1 MKRRI
6 KMMKKTAVLMGIIL
20 VFSNLF
26 FAAEK
31 SSDYEKY
38 WHQWRGPFMTG
49 ESPGGDPP
57 LEWSETKNIKWKIA
71 IPGTGHAS
79 PVIWGDQIFILT
91 AVETDKVAKPA
102 EESEPAPQAH
112 RGMPIN
118 RTTKIHKFVIFAINR
133 HDGKILWERT
143 VKEEVPQEGTH
154 EMGSWASHSPVTD
167 GEHVYAYFGSRG
179 LFCFDMLGNL
189 KWDRD
194 FGQLNKRMNFGEGS
208 SPALFGDRIIVNW
221 DHEGQSFI
229 IALDKKTGKD
239 IWKVDRDERTSW
251 ATPLVVEN
259 NGKLQ
264 IITSASKLVR
274 SYDFTTG
281 ELIWECSGM
290 TLNAIPSPMEADG
303 ILHVM
308 SGFRGNALL
317 AIDLSK
323 AKGNIVDSDAIVWKH
338 DKDTSYAPS
347 GLLFDNKLYFL
358 KSNNGILSCFEAKN
372 GKEYYSRQRLEGMGN
387 VFASLVGVKDR
398 VYVVGQKGTM
408 YVIKHGP
415 VFEVL
420 AKNKLDDNF
429 SASPAIVGSMLYLR
443 GYKNLYCI
451 EEKN

>member
-1 MKRRI
+1 
-6 KMMKKTAVLMGIIL
+6 MKKTTLLMGIFL
-20 VFSNLF
+20 VFSILF

-31 SSDYEKY
+31 PSDYEKY

-91 AVETDKVAKPA
+91 AVETDKDSKPA
-102 EESEPAPQAH
+102 EKSEPAPQAH

-118 RTTKIHKFVIFAINR
+118 RTTKVHKFVIFAINR

-143 VKEEVPQEGTH
+143 VREEVPQEGIH
-154 EMGSWASHSPVTD
+154 DQGSWASHSPVTD
-167 GEHVYAYFGSRG
+167 GERVYAYFGSRG
-179 LFCFDMLGNL
+179 LFCFDMEGNL

-208 SPALFGDRIIVNW
+208 SPALYGDRIIVNW
-221 DHEGQSFI
+221 DHEGKSFI

-239 IWKVDRDERTSW
+239 IWRVDRDEGTSW
-251 ATPLVVEN
+251 ASPLVVEN

-264 IITSASKLVR
+264 VITSATKLVR

-290 TLNAIPSPMEADG
+290 TQNAIPSPMAADG
-303 ILHVM
+303 MLYVM

-317 AIDLSK
+317 AIRLAG
-323 AKGNIVDSDAIVWKH
+323 AKGNITDTDAIVWRH
-338 DKDTSYAPS
+338 SKDTPYAPS
-347 GLLFDNKLYFL
+347 GLLFDDKLYFL
-358 KSNNGILSCFEAKN
+358 RSNNGILSCFDAKS
-372 GKEYYSRQRLEGMGN
+372 GKEYYSGQRLEGTGN
-387 VFASLVGVKDR
+387 VFASLVGAKDR

-429 SASPAIVGSMLYLR
+429 SASPAIVGNTLYLR

>member
-1 MKRRI
+1 
-6 KMMKKTAVLMGIIL
+6 MKKVAVLMGFFL
-20 VFSNLF
+20 VFSSLF
-26 FAAEK
+26 FAAGK
-31 SSDYEKY
+31 SSDFEKY

-49 ESPGGDPP
+49 VSPDGDPP
-57 LEWSETKNIKWKIA
+57 LEWGETKNVKWKIA
-71 IPGTGHAS
+71 IPGKGHAT

-91 AVETDKVAKPA
+91 AIETDKDTKPVV
-102 EESEPAPQAH
+102 EESEPPQKGR
-112 RGMPIN
+112 RGMPVN
-118 RTTKIHKFVIFAINR
+118 RTTKIHKFVIFALNR
-133 HDGKILWERT
+133 HDGKILWRHT
-143 VKEEVPQEGTH
+143 VKEEAPQEGTH

-179 LFCFDMLGNL
+179 LFCFDMQGNL
-189 KWDRD
+189 KWERD

-208 SPALFGDRIIVNW
+208 TPALYRDRIIVNW

-239 IWKVDRDERTSW
+239 IWKVDRDEGTSW
-251 ATPLVVEN
+251 ASPLVVEN

-264 IITSASKLVR
+264 VVTSATKLVR

-290 TLNAIPSPMEADG
+290 TQNAIPSPMAADG
-303 ILHVM
+303 MLYLM

-317 AIDLSK
+317 AIRLAN
-323 AKGNIVDSDAIVWKH
+323 AKGNITDTDAIVWRH
-338 DKDTSYAPS
+338 SKDTPYAPS
-347 GLLFDNKLYFL
+347 GLLFDDKLYFL
-358 KSNNGILSCFEAKN
+358 RSNNGILSCFDAKN
-372 GKEYYSRQRLEGMGN
+372 GKEYYSGQRLEGMGN
-387 VFASLVGVKDR
+387 VFASPVGVKDR

-429 SASPAIVGSMLYLR
+429 SASPAIVGSTLYLR

>member
-1 MKRRI
+1 MK
-6 KMMKKTAVLMGIIL
+6 MKKVAVLAGIFL
-20 VFSNLF
+20 VFSSLF
-26 FAAEK
+26 FAAGK
-31 SSDYEKY
+31 FSGYEKY

-57 LEWSETKNIKWKIA
+57 LEWSETKNIKWKIS
-71 IPGTGHAS
+71 IPGKGHAS
-79 PVIWGDQIFILT
+79 PVIWGDQIFVLT
-91 AVETDKVAKPA
+91 AVETDKDTKPA
-102 EESEPAPQAH
+102 GQSESQQPGH

-118 RTTKIHKFVIFAINR
+118 RTTKVHKFVIFAVNR

-143 VKEEVPQEGTH
+143 AKEEAPQEGTH
-154 EMGSWASHSPVTD
+154 QMGSWASHSPVTD

-179 LFCFDMLGNL
+179 LFCFDMQGNL
-189 KWDRD
+189 KWERD

-208 SPALFGDRIIVNW
+208 SPALYGDRIIVNW

-239 IWKVDRDERTSW
+239 VWKVDREERTSW

-264 IITSASKLVR
+264 VVTSATKLVR
-274 SYDFTTG
+274 SYDFATG

-290 TLNAIPSPMEADG
+290 TQNAIPSPMEADG
-303 ILHVM
+303 ILYVM

-338 DKDTSYAPS
+338 DKDTPYAPS

-358 KSNNGILSCFEAKN
+358 RSNNGILSCFDAKN
-372 GKEYYSRQRLEGMGN
+372 GKEFYSNQRLEGMGN
-387 VFASLVGVKDR
+387 VFASLVVAKDR
-398 VYVVGQKGTM
+398 IYVVGQKGTM

-415 VFEVL
+415 AFEVL
-420 AKNKLDDNF
+420 AKSNLDDNF
-429 SASPAIVGSMLYLR
+429 NASPAIVGSALYLR
-443 GYKNLYCI
+443 GYKNLYCV